1 MRQAIGRS
9 GQFFGDLLKKAE
21 VLPVHSVVQ
30 RDKRLETG
38 VAGGK

>member
-9 GQFFGDLLKKAE
+9 GDILKKAE

>member
-9 GQFFGDLLKKAE
+9 GDLLKKAE